1 MIRHFIMLHA
11 LLLCIACKQHK
22 KYVDK
27 RDTPK
32 RGAIY
37 ISVDESFK
45 PVIEEQIKVY
55 QSSNPDAHIIATY
68 KPEAACLKD
77 LMYDS
82 VRMII
87 TTRGLTLDEEKFYN
101 QKLEYSPIYGL
112 LALDAVVAIVHKNAR
127 DTYFSTAQL
136 QKLVQG
142 NDTSKQIILDGL
154 SATSTV
160 RYVLDSL
167 AKEHKLGSNVGAAKN
182 STDLIHYIST
192 HENAI
197 GLLGL
202 SWVGDMDTFSEKILS
217 NIKIAK
223 ILCQRCNTP
232 TYINPTPS
240 NIKQHTY
247 PMVRGLFYI
256 LKENATGLGT
266 GFVNFMSLERGQLIF
281 RRAYLVPAKISFD
294 VRKMMINK

>member
-1 MIRHFIMLHA
+1 MLHA

-87 TTRGLTLDEEKFYN
+87 TTRGLTLDEEKF
-101 QKLEYSPIYGL
+101 SPAKRTQSSVSSEDFL
-112 LALDAVVAIVHKNAR
+112 C
-127 DTYFSTAQL
+127 
-136 QKLVQG
+136 
-142 NDTSKQIILDGL
+142 DTSSGL
-154 SATSTV
+154 V
-160 RYVLDSL
+160 G
-167 AKEHKLGSNVGAAKN
+167 EIFLG
-182 STDLIHYIST
+182 I
-192 HENAI
+192 E
-197 GLLGL
+197 
-202 SWVGDMDTFSEKILS
+202 
-217 NIKIAK
+217 
-223 ILCQRCNTP
+223 P
-232 TYINPTPS
+232 
-240 NIKQHTY
+240 
-247 PMVRGLFYI
+247 
-256 LKENATGLGT
+256 
-266 GFVNFMSLERGQLIF
+266 
-281 RRAYLVPAKISFD
+281 
-294 VRKMMINK
+294 